1 MYLHQD
7 NLNNPIDL
15 PVGKVVCVGRNY
27 LDHIDEMRSAVPEEP
42 LLFMKPK
49 AALCNMSQPLVIP
62 LDKGEC
68 HNELEVAVLLKQPLC
83 KADKN
88 DVINALWGVGLALDF
103 TLRELQQSLK
113 EKGLPWERCKSFDF
127 SCPVS
132 GFVPMSQVADIQD
145 LRFSLIVNDVQRQT
159 GHTALML
166 HQVVDLLSH
175 MSHVFTL
182 DAGDIVI
189 TGTPKG
195 VEALNPG
202 DEITAKLDGH
212 FSVSTAVA
220 EL

>member
-7 NLNNPIDL
+7 NLGNPIDL

-49 AALCNMSQPLVIP
+49 AALCDMAQSLMIP
-62 LDKGEC
+62 LDQGEC
-68 HNELEVAVLLKQPLC
+68 HNELEVALLLRQPLC
-83 KADKN
+83 RANRDEVLKS
-88 DVINALWGVGLALDF
+88 LWGVGLALDF
-103 TLRELQQSLK
+103 TLRDVQRKLK

-132 GFVPMSQVADIQD
+132 GFVPVSQISDLQD
-145 LRFSLIVNDVQRQT
+145 LTFSLTVNGIQRQA

-166 HQVVDLLSH
+166 HQIADLVSH

-182 DAGDIVI
+182 DAGDIII

-195 VEALNPG
+195 VGALHPG
-202 DEITAKLDGH
+202 DALAAALDGH
-212 FSVSTAVA
+212 LSVSTTVTGK
-220 EL
+220 

>member
-7 NLNNPIDL
+7 NLGNPIDL

-27 LDHIDEMRSAVPEEP
+27 LDHIDEMRSAVPDEP

-49 AALCNMSQPLVIP
+49 AALCDMSQPLVIP

-68 HNELEVAVLLKQPLC
+68 QNELEVAVLLKHPLC
-83 KADKN
+83 KADQEEAIKA
-88 DVINALWGVGLALDF
+88 IWGVGLALDF
-103 TLRELQQSLK
+103 TLRELQRDLK

-132 GFVPMSQVADIQD
+132 GFVPASQIADLQD
-145 LRFSLIVNDVQRQT
+145 LTFSLTVNGQQRQS

-166 HQVVDLLSH
+166 HKVADLLSH
-175 MSHVFTL
+175 MSQVFTL
-182 DAGDIVI
+182 DAGDIII

-195 VEALNPG
+195 VEALKPG
-202 DEITAKLDGH
+202 DELTAALDGH
-212 FSVSTAVA
+212 VSVSTTVA
-220 EL
+220 GK

>member
-7 NLNNPIDL
+7 NLGNPIDL

-27 LDHIDEMRSAVPEEP
+27 LDHIDEMHSAVPEEP

-49 AALCNMSQPLVIP
+49 AALCDMSQPLVIP

-68 HNELEVAVLLKQPLC
+68 HNELELAVLLKQPLC
-83 KADKN
+83 KADKE
-88 DVINALWGVGLALDF
+88 DVISAIWGVGLALDF
-103 TLRELQQSLK
+103 TLRELQKNLK

-132 GFVPMSQVADIQD
+132 GFVPFSQIADVQD
-145 LRFSLIVNDVQRQT
+145 LTFSLAVNGAQRQA

-166 HQVVDLLSH
+166 HKVAELLSH
-175 MSHVFTL
+175 MSQVFTL
-182 DAGDIVI
+182 DAGDIII

-195 VEALNPG
+195 VDALHPG
-202 DEITAKLDGH
+202 DEIEAKLDGH
-212 FSVSTAVA
+212 LAVSTTVA
-220 EL
+220 GQ

>member
-7 NLNNPIDL
+7 NLKNPIDL

-49 AALCNMSQPLVIP
+49 AALCDMSQPLVIP
-62 LDKGEC
+62 LHKGEC
-68 HNELEVAVLLKQPLC
+68 HNELEVAVLLKHPLC
-83 KADKN
+83 RADKEE
-88 DVINALWGVGLALDF
+88 AMQSLWGVGLALDF
-103 TLRELQQSLK
+103 TLRDVQKSLK

-132 GFVPMSQVADIQD
+132 GFVPISQISDIQD
-145 LRFSLIVNDVQRQT
+145 LTFTLTVNGKQRQT

-166 HQVVDLLSH
+166 HQVAALLSH
-175 MSHVFTL
+175 MSEVFTL
-182 DAGDIVI
+182 EAGDIII

-195 VEALNPG
+195 VAALHPG
-202 DEITAKLDGH
+202 DELMATLDGH
-212 FSVSTAVA
+212 FSVATTVV
-220 EL
+220 EQ